1 MECQI
6 EIRGR
11 ILNGGGIHECGNVR
25 LNKSQMEQLELYQK
39 KLVKQIL
46 SVPTNTSDAAVYILS
61 DLLAVEAQIHKRETN
76 ILQ

>member
-1 MECQI
+1 ME
-6 EIRGR
+6 
-11 ILNGGGIHECGNVR
+11 GGIHECGNVR

-61 DLLAVEAQIHKRETN
+61 GLLPVEAQIHKRETN